1 MRGDG
6 IRRDDRGE
14 TLIEILATIVVM
26 GITVTA
32 VLGAVAT
39 SIRLTDVHR
48 KQAVA
53 VNLVHA
59 YGEAIENGV
68 QTASKY
74 QGCGTATTYRNL
86 YSIPGNFSANYS
98 RDVTAVSY
106 WNGTAFVSGCTLST
120 DSGVQKL
127 SLRVWSNDN
136 RANETLDIIIR
147 RPCRPSDPLCS

>member
-6 IRRDDRGE
+6 IRRGDRGE
-14 TLIEILATIVVM
+14 TLIELRATGVVM
-26 GITVTA
+26 GIAVTA

-53 VNLVHA
+53 GNLVRG
-59 YGEAIENGV
+59 YGETIEAGV
-68 QTASKY
+68 QLPTTKY
-74 QGCGTATTYRNL
+74 LSCGSAVNYRAAFPVT
-86 YSIPGNFSANYS
+86 SDFPANYS

-106 WNGTAFVSGCTLST
+106 WNGTAFVSGCGT

-127 SLRVWSNDN
+127 SLRVWSSDN
-136 RANETLDIIIR
+136 RANKTLDIIIR
-147 RPCRPSDPLCS
+147 RPCRPSDPSCS